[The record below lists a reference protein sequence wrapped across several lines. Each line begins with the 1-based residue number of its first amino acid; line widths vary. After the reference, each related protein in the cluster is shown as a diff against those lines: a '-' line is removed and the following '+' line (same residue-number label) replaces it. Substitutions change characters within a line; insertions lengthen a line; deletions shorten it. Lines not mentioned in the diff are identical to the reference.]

1 MNNLALAIDTT
12 EVTDVG
18 IIEYWNSISDVL
30 SNYVIKTTTIDP
42 VVGEKYRYSMTGLL
56 TELNVP
62 VKYHYPYILANG
74 YTSSRDYMG
83 DINIKMLDINK
94 LDIYYALYKKRR

>member
-1 MNNLALAIDTT
+1 
-12 EVTDVG
+12 
-18 IIEYWNSISDVL
+18 
-30 SNYVIKTTTIDP
+30 
-42 VVGEKYRYSMTGLL
+42 LL